1 VIRHNARLRFDAL
14 GRQYIMMRTFDFS
27 IATRR
32 IIAALVMLASCWL
45 MIQPAQAMSVR
56 ERYELEQA
64 KKGQAVQPR
73 KAKATQHHTATSHKT
88 SKKKAV
94 KAKVIKAKANKSKVS
109 KAKARP
115 VKVTKKKAVKAKVIK
130 AKANKSKVSTAKA
143 RPVKVSKKKV
153 MKAKV
158 IKAKTHQNT
167 KPRRTTHRA

>member
-1 VIRHNARLRFDAL
+1 
-14 GRQYIMMRTFDFS
+14 MMRTFDFS
-27 IATRR
+27 MATRR
-32 IIAALVMLASCWL
+32 IIAAFVMLASCWL

-73 KAKATQHHTATSHKT
+73 KAKAIQHHTAASHKT

-109 KAKARP
+109 KAKVRP
-115 VKVTKKKAVKAKVIK
+115 VKASKKKTVKAKVIK
-130 AKANKSKVSTAKA
+130 AK
-143 RPVKVSKKKV
+143 
-153 MKAKV
+153 
-158 IKAKTHQNT
+158 IHQNT